1 MPTVEEVWNEAL
13 PSGTALVAGEEGLY
27 AEVTWVVTLKSAPP
41 AFGTLKGGEL
51 VLVGPR
57 PDTKIGVPISR
68 LVSSLGEKG
77 ASAICILGQ
86 VSTEARDRAA
96 TLGLALLELPPQT
109 QLPALEAR
117 VSRLIADREV
127 RLYQRELQ
135 LSRPLMELALADKGL
150 STILKKLE
158 ALTGRQ
164 AALLGRDFE
173 LLSPLAE
180 DKAACLVRA
189 QPLALR
195 RLGCF
200 SATAAAPPIVGLKLT
215 PELICFLG
223 PVLVG
228 SETDGYLALM
238 GSQLGEMDRI
248 AVRAGALALAI
259 EMARQRAA
267 KKAEKGLQW
276 EVVEALLTGDFPS
289 PKNVAERARRV
300 GLDLSV
306 PYVAMSLRV
315 NGSPYRGEALAKE
328 SLSVLG
334 QAYCHCRGD
343 GIVVLYPLAAGTDLR
358 ALVRDVARKLSVR
371 LPATVSVG
379 VGRSYPGPEGICLSF
394 QESERALALGE
405 RLFGQGSATFFSDL
419 GLHRLLFSVTSR
431 GELEAFW
438 QEYLGRLAEH
448 DKKRGGTL
456 MATLETWLHHGN
468 VARTARALG
477 VHRNTLLY
485 RLERIRDITG
495 LDLEDGAT
503 RLNLFVALRAREALR
518 AWSQE

>member
-1 MPTVEEVWNEAL
+1 
-13 PSGTALVAGEEGLY
+13 LVAGEEGLY

-41 AFGTLKGGEL
+41 AFGALKGGEL
-51 VLVGPR
+51 ALVGAR
-57 PDTKIGVPISR
+57 ADAKIGVPISQ

-86 VSTEARDRAA
+86 VSADAQDRAA
-96 TLGLALLELPPQT
+96 ALGLALFELPPQT

-117 VSRLIADREV
+117 VSRLIADGQV
-127 RLYQRELQ
+127 RFYQRELE
-135 LSRPLMELALADKGL
+135 LSRPLMELALAGKGVGN
-150 STILKKLE
+150 ILKKLE
-158 ALTGRQ
+158 VLTGRQ
-164 AALLGRDFE
+164 AALLTPDFE
-173 LLSPLAE
+173 PLSPLAE
-180 DKAACLVRA
+180 DEAGCLVRA
-189 QPLALR
+189 QPVALR
-195 RLGCF
+195 RLRCF

-215 PELICFLG
+215 PELACFLG

-228 SETDGYLALM
+228 SETDGYLALI
-238 GSQLGEMDRI
+238 GSRLGEMDRI
-248 AVRAGALALAI
+248 AVRVGTLALAI

-267 KKAEKGLQW
+267 KKAENNLQG

-289 PKNVAERARRV
+289 PKNIAERARRV
-300 GLDLSV
+300 GLNLSV

-315 NGSPYRGEALAKE
+315 DGSPYRGEALAKE
-328 SLSVLG
+328 ALSVLRH
-334 QAYCHCRGD
+334 AYCHCRGD
-343 GIVVLYPLAAGTDLR
+343 GLVVLHPVAAGTDLR
-358 ALVRDVARKLSVR
+358 GLGREVARKLSVR

-379 VGRSYPGPEGICLSF
+379 VGRSYPGAEGIRLSF

-405 RLFGQGSATFFSDL
+405 RLFGQGSATFFADL
-419 GLHRLLFSVTSR
+419 GLHRLLFSVASR

-456 MATLETWLHHGN
+456 MGTLQAWLHHGN

-485 RLERIRDITG
+485 RLERIQDMTG